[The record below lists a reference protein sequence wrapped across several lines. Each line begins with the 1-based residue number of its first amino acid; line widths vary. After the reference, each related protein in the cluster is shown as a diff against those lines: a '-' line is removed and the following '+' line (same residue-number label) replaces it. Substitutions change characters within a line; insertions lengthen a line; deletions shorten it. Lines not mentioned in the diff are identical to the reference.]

1 MEVNPCLAD
10 CCPTFAAKMAE
21 NTREPKKKLSR
32 DALRR
37 SLKLYSYLKPYWL
50 PFWGGVVLLFLSS
63 AFTLIITR
71 LLGQLAGL
79 GTGVLL
85 PPSPGGLAG
94 ATGGGWIPNLDLQ
107 SIPSVVA
114 VLFSL
119 LIVQGIISFLRVYL
133 FSYVTEN
140 AMKTLRH
147 DTYQK
152 IICMPLQ
159 FFNERRVG
167 DLNSRLSS
175 DITLIQETL
184 TWTLAEIIRQLI
196 VIVFGIIMLVSYS
209 PRLTLVMLC
218 SLPVIMVAA
227 VIFGRFIRKLSKETQ
242 DKVAES
248 NTIVSETLTGI
259 VNVKSF
265 TNEWFES
272 HRYDSSIA
280 EVRSFAMRGARWRG
294 MFATFIIVFAFGA
307 LALVIWQGA
316 LLMQSGELPS
326 TLFFTFLLL
335 TGLVAGSIGGIASQL
350 GNVQRSV
357 GSIENVLDILAYETE
372 PVSTHSGRTSLS
384 LGGGITFRDVSFSY
398 RSRPD
403 INVLKHIS
411 FAIKPGQTIAI
422 AGPSG
427 SGKSTLA
434 SLVQQFYLPTGG
446 EILFDDKHATS
457 LDLTALRSHMG
468 FVPQEVILF
477 GGSIRENIAYGKPGA
492 SDQEIEEAARKA
504 NALEFINGFTEKFD
518 TLVGER
524 GIQLSGGQRQRIAI
538 ARAVLRNP
546 TILILDEATSSLDSE
561 SERLVQDALDKL
573 MLGRTSIV
581 IAHRLST
588 IRKADLILVLENG
601 ELREQGTHES
611 LLAKADGLY
620 KRLSQLQRQAEPAS
634 A

>member
-1 MEVNPCLAD
+1 
-10 CCPTFAAKMAE
+10 MAE
-21 NTREPKKKLSR
+21 NQQEPKKKISR
-32 DALRR
+32 DSIRRALH
-37 SLKLYSYLKPYWL
+37 LYSYLRPYRFAFWL
-50 PFWGGVVLLFLSS
+50 GVVLLFLSS
-63 AFTLIITR
+63 GFTLIITR

-79 GTGVLL
+79 GSGNPGTGAMNMA
-85 PPSPGGLAG
+85 PSGFEK
-94 ATGGGWIPNLDLQ
+94 WIPSLDLG
-107 SIPSVVA
+107 SITSVVV
-114 VLFSL
+114 VLFAL
-119 LIVQGIISFLRVYL
+119 LIIQGIISFLRVYL

-147 DTYQK
+147 DTYRK
-152 IICMPLQ
+152 IICMPMQ

-196 VIVFGIIMLVSYS
+196 VIVFGIVMLVSYS

-227 VIFGRFIRKLSKETQ
+227 VVFGRFIRKLSKATQ

-272 HRYDSSIA
+272 ARYDKSIS
-280 EVRSFAMRGARWRG
+280 EVRSYAMRGARWRG

-316 LLMQSGELPS
+316 LLMQSGELPT

-335 TGLVAGSIGGIASQL
+335 TGLVAGSIGGLASQL
-350 GNVQRSV
+350 GNVQRSI
-357 GSIENVLDILAYETE
+357 GSVENVLDILAYDSE
-372 PVSTHSGRTSLS
+372 PVTIDAHPASNKLSGA
-384 LGGGITFRDVSFSY
+384 ITFKSVSFHY
-398 RSRPD
+398 ASRPD
-403 INVLKHIS
+403 MQVLTNVS
-411 FAIKPGQTIAI
+411 FTVPPGQTVAI

-434 SLVQQFYLPTGG
+434 SLVQQFYHPVSGQ
-446 EILFDDKHATS
+446 ILFDGKDASTYDLTS
-457 LDLTALRSHMG
+457 LRNHMA

-477 GGSIRENIAYGKPGA
+477 GGTIRENIAYGDPEA
-492 SDQEIEEAARKA
+492 DDAQITEAARKA
-504 NALEFINGFTEKFD
+504 NALDFIQSFPEGFNTI
-518 TLVGER
+518 VGER

-573 MLGRTSIV
+573 MQGRTSIV

-588 IRKADLILVLENG
+588 IRKADNIIVLENG
-601 ELREQGTHES
+601 QVREQGTHEV
-611 LLAKADGLY
+611 LMNNEDGLY
-620 KRLSQLQRQAEPAS
+620 KRLSALQTHVEEKERAF
-634 A
+634 